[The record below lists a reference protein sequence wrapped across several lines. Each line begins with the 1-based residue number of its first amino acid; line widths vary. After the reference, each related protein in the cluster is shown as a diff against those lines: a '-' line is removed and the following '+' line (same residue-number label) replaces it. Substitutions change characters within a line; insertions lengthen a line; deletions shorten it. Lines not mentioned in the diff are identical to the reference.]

1 MGKSKFPG
9 KPSKLAGKKKIR
21 ILSQAEISNQQQ
33 NGATTTTTTT
43 ATAAASNNV
52 SVSQSNHNS
61 PNFLEQVKA
70 LNGIKHQRVALL
82 HNVVK

>member
-33 NGATTTTTTT
+33 NGATTTTTT

-52 SVSQSNHNS
+52 SVPQSNHNS

-70 LNGIKHQRVALL
+70 
-82 HNVVK
+82 